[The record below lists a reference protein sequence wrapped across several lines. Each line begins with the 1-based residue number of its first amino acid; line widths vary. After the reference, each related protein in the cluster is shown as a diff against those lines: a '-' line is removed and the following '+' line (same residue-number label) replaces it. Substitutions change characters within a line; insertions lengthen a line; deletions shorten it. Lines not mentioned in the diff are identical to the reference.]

1 MTERPRIQDG
11 RVSTGIPELDL
22 VLQGLFWGDNVVWE
36 LDGVAV
42 TPFYEAILTF
52 EDGFDDLTWIT
63 LGAAADNLA
72 AAFPHIEVVDARPT
86 CARPGPVELL
96 RHVAERCD
104 PRRRNLILFDG
115 LDCMVESWG
124 ADLARRFFARCCP
137 MLLELGAIAYW
148 SMNTREVPSSLREV
162 VEAVTQCVLRVDE
175 RSLVVVKAEGR
186 AAGAR
191 GSLMHWQHADG
202 QLELSATGVGGQVA
216 ASLRAL
222 RRSRGMN
229 QHQLADLAAVTPSA
243 ISQAE
248 RAERSLSLATLVRL
262 AAALGITVDDLLSGE
277 NPAAYQIGRRT
288 DDPRLAPEAAEALLA
303 GGRGRPSVDL
313 IRVGPHKFSA
323 PPKAVEGHGLTA
335 VCAGLVQVHIGEITP
350 VIRHGEVLMSDA
362 ARVDGWQNLRD
373 REAML
378 FWIVSPAT
386 ALASEPSDGLWGQL
400 I

>member
-1 MTERPRIQDG
+1 MTEHPGVNDG

-22 VLQGLFWGDNVVWE
+22 VLAGLFWGDNVVWE
-36 LDGVAV
+36 LDGVAA
-42 TPFYEAILTF
+42 TPFYEAILTI
-52 EDGFDDLTWIT
+52 EDEFDDLTWIT
-63 LGAAADNLA
+63 LGASANDMFAVL
-72 AAFPHIEVVDARPT
+72 PHMEVVDARPT
-86 CARPGPVELL
+86 GAYPGPVQLL
-96 RHVAERCD
+96 RRVAERCH
-104 PRRRNLILFDG
+104 PRRRNLLLFDG
-115 LDCMVESWG
+115 LDRMVDSWG
-124 ADLARRFFARCCP
+124 ADLALRFFARCCP

-148 SMNTREVPSSLREV
+148 SMNTTEVPSSLRDV

-202 QLELSATGVGGQVA
+202 RLKLSATGVGGQVA
-216 ASLRAL
+216 VSLRAL

-248 RAERSLSLATLVRL
+248 RAERSLSLATLARL

-277 NPAAYQIGRRT
+277 DPAAYQIGRRT
-288 DDPRLAPEAAEALLA
+288 GDPRQAPEAVEALLA

-313 IRVGPHKFSA
+313 IHLGPRGFRA
-323 PPKAVEGHGLTA
+323 PPKPADGHGLTA
-335 VCAGLVQVHIGEITP
+335 VCAGLVQVQIGEIAP

-378 FWIVSPAT
+378 FWIVSPT
-386 ALASEPSDGLWGQL
+386 TTLASQPPDVLWGEL